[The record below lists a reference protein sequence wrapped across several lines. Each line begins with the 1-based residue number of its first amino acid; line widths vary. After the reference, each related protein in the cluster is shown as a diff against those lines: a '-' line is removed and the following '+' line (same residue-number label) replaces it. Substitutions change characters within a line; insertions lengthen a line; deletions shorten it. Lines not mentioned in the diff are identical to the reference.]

1 MDLSFTKATD
11 TAGKVFQIPVTCTKA
26 ENKILAVIKKEDI
39 AGAAQIDILPQLSD
53 TPCGEGYFAVPML
66 HRSYLT
72 YFKPRQNFCED
83 TLLFSMPFYGVKR
96 PGECFIVLLEGLAP
110 EARLY
115 QTCQN
120 GSYRICFRFDFQAD
134 AIVPYDDIPLQII
147 FLRPDADYNDMA
159 RAYREYQ
166 YAHGLQT
173 ISEKQRKAVT
183 YAAEAP
189 EIRLRLAWKPV
200 PTPVEEQTPATEPKM
215 HAAIPFDRL
224 KEIMLRMHK
233 AGIEKAELC
242 LVGWNQK
249 GHDGRYPQLFP
260 VEEALGGEKKLKE
273 AIALGQKLGYQITAH
288 SNSTDTYRIADCFR
302 EEDVLKKPD
311 GSLSANATWSG
322 GRMYNLCPRAAL
334 KQAEE
339 NLPRI
344 RALGFEGLH
353 YIDVLSIVQ
362 PRACFDP
369 KHTVNRTECVAIWR
383 RIAALSQ
390 KLFGGFASEGGCD
403 FLAHELDFALYAG
416 FSAFTAK
423 PLLFQDAL
431 VPLWEIVYHGSILYC
446 PSTELVNAALSEKK
460 FQLKLIEY
468 GGRPVL
474 YFYARFVTPTG
485 SRGNWMGKG
494 DLLCAT
500 DAELEVAVS
509 KIKETYDLYR
519 EVCPLQYAFM
529 EEHKMLTPE
538 VAAIR
543 YSDNHTVI
551 VNYGSA
557 PFQYQNTFVPAED
570 FRVFS

>member
-1 MDLSFTKATD
+1 MNLSFTKATD
-11 TAGKVFQIPVTCTKA
+11 AAGKVFQIPVTCTKT
-26 ENKILAVIKKEDI
+26 ENKISALIKKEDI
-39 AGAAQIDILPQLSD
+39 AGAAQVDILPQLSD
-53 TPCGEGYFAVPML
+53 TPCGDGYFAVPMC
-66 HRSYLT
+66 HRGYLT
-72 YFKPRQNFCED
+72 FFTPRSQSCED
-83 TLLFSMPFYGVKR
+83 TFFFNMPFYGVKR
-96 PGECFIVLLEGLAP
+96 PGECFIVVLEKLSP

-115 QTCQN
+115 Q
-120 GSYRICFRFDFQAD
+120 SYDTTGYHLCFRFSFQAD
-134 AIVPYDDIPLQII
+134 ATLPYDDITLQII
-147 FLRPDADYNDMA
+147 FLSPDADYNDMA

-166 YAHGLQT
+166 YAHGLRT
-173 ISEKQRKAVT
+173 ISEKRRKAIT

-215 HAAIPFDRL
+215 HAAISFDRL
-224 KEIMLRMHK
+224 KELMLRMHK

-260 VEEALGGEKKLKE
+260 VEEALGGEAKLKE

-288 SNSTDTYRIADCFR
+288 SNSTDTYRIADCFC
-302 EEDVLKKPD
+302 EEDILKNPD

-322 GRMYNLCPRAAL
+322 GRMYNLCPRTAL
-334 KQAEE
+334 KQAQE

-362 PRACFDP
+362 PRACFDS
-369 KHTVNRTECVAIWR
+369 KHPVNRTECVEIWR
-383 RIAALSQ
+383 KIAALSQ
-390 KLFGGFASEGGCD
+390 KLFGGFASEGSCD
-403 FLAHELDFALYAG
+403 FLAHELDFVLYAG

-423 PLLFQDAL
+423 PLLFQDEL

-446 PSTELVNAALSEKK
+446 PSTELVNAVLGEKK

-474 YFYARFVTPTG
+474 YFYARFVTPSG
-485 SRGNWMGKG
+485 SRSNWMGEN

-500 DAELEVAVS
+500 DAELDAAVAS
-509 KIKETYDLYR
+509 IKETYDLYR
-519 EVCPLQYAFM
+519 TVCPLQYAFM
-529 EEHKMLTPE
+529 EEHKMLTPD
-538 VAAIR
+538 VAAVR
-543 YSDNHTVI
+543 YSNNHTVI
-551 VNYGSA
+551 VNYGST
-557 PFQYQNTFVPAED
+557 PFLYQNTAVPAED